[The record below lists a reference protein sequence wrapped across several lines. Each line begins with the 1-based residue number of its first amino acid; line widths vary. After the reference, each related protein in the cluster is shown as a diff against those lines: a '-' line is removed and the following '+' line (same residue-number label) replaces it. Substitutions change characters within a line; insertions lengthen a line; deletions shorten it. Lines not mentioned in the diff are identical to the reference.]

1 MITVNNGVELLGAN
15 IDSVMTVSCNDKIY
29 KINLSS
35 MKVET
40 YNLEGD
46 PVEFCEDEV
55 EYNTLLDRIY
65 HLFYNGLK
73 MNLTGETKYL
83 I

>member
-1 MITVNNGVELLGAN
+1 
-15 IDSVMTVSCNDKIY
+15 MTISCNDKIY
-29 KINLSS
+29 RINLSS
-35 MKVET
+35 MKAET

-46 PVEFCEDEV
+46 LVEFCEDEA

-83 I
+83 V

>member
-1 MITVNNGVELLGAN
+1 MINMNNGVKLLGAN
-15 IDSVMTVSCNDKIY
+15 IDSVMTISCNDKVY
-29 KINLSS
+29 RINLSS
-35 MKVET
+35 MKAET

-65 HLFYNGLK
+65 RLFYNGLK
-73 MNLTGETKYL
+73 MNLTGEAKYL